1 MSGTEIRGLLLG
13 LVGVLLIGLVDLATG
28 PDFGFAFFYFIP
40 IVPVAWT
47 VGRGP
52 GLVLAVASAAMWFLA
67 DISLDPQALLPVAWN
82 ATSRL
87 TIFVAGVLLID
98 RVKQDSSRMRH
109 IDAQRDDFLRVLEHE
124 LPVPAEDMVKALGQA
139 QGRGTLDAAAIQ
151 ALRHRAEALLF
162 LTRDFVAL
170 GQAQAER
177 LRLRSVAVDVAQITT
192 EVARER
198 SDQEQVLVTVPSDGL
213 IVMGDPDR
221 LRQAITSSI
230 AEVVAEAGALDYVS
244 INVRARGSDALI
256 SVSAAMPATAT
267 RPADEQGPVR
277 VSMRLAR
284 LLIEAMG
291 GSLTVERAS
300 IGKGSRVTLRLPMSE
315 PVPGAP
321 APAAQEA
328 RPR

>member
-1 MSGTEIRGLLLG
+1 MSGSEIRGLLLG
-13 LVGVLLIGLVDLATG
+13 LGGVLLIGLVDLATG

-67 DISLDPQALLPVAWN
+67 DVSLDPQTLLPVTWN

-87 TIFVAGVLLID
+87 TIFVAGALLID
-98 RVKQDSSRMRH
+98 RVKQDRSRMRH

-244 INVRARGSDALI
+244 INVRARGTDALI

-315 PVPGAP
+315 PVPGL
-321 APAAQEA
+321 APAAPEA